1 MVLKNSFLAPPNAKM
16 RLHWWSYSQKFWLPC
31 YNAQLKMVVH
41 GNSKVLLYFLFL
53 FFHLCSSV
61 SLIFSTLSF
70 SCSFLFSKLSLLL
83 LKFFTQILFFFF
95 SNFLSFFSI
104 FPLLCEGLFF
114 CRVGVGVGMVGHR
127 HCGHAMGM
135 VSHWFRVMLWV
146 WVCVV
151 VFVGLAAGFVWWVI
165 SVVVMP
171 WVWWVIDFESC
182 RGCGLPW
189 VLFLWLWA
197 NFGGVVVVGC
207 VKCWLTGG
215 CNCFFFFFDKCGC
228 DWNRYIILL

>member
-1 MVLKNSFLAPPNAKM
+1 MQKWDSIGGAIAKI
-16 RLHWWSYSQKFWLPC
+16 FGFF
-31 YNAQLKMVVH
+31 ATVH
-41 GNSKVLLYFLFL
+41 SSKVKKKKKKHFFYSAFTLLLIFFFFL

-114 CRVGVGVGMVGHR
+114 CRVGVGVGMVGRR

-146 WVCVV
+146 WVCAV
-151 VFVGLAAGFVWWVI
+151 VFVGLAAGLRLWFVLGIFLEFGYGFVW
-165 SVVVMP
+165 
-171 WVWWVIDFESC
+171 VWCLIFGC
-182 RGCGLPW
+182 CGLCSAW
-189 VLFLWLWA
+189 LWL
-197 NFGGVVVVGC
+197 VSS
-207 VKCWLTGG
+207 
-215 CNCFFFFFDKCGC
+215 FFFSGFISSCK
-228 DWNRYIILL
+228 LLSLLCKLNAMESI